1 MYYQIS
7 THFSAPLGHSP
18 TPGKGEGDSPDMC
31 LCNNAGMEHGRSAP
45 VIALW
50 LAEDGG
56 SVPQFLPMSLVTPWW
71 GMDGEQTCHLL
82 GSAPGTAAAKLWQGC

>member
-1 MYYQIS
+1 MYCQIS
-7 THFSAPLGHSP
+7 THFSAPLGHFP
-18 TPGKGEGDSPDMC
+18 TQGGGEGDTPDMR
-31 LCNNAGMEHGRSAP
+31 LCDNAGMGHGSSAP

-56 SVPQFLPMSLVTPWW
+56 SGPQFLPVSLVTPWW
-71 GMDGEQTCHLL
+71 GTDGEQTCHLP